1 MENFRVCNV
10 VYVQNSCQEWY
21 LALLTLFTIG
31 VLSADELD
39 SAKNIKITNFVVF
52 YLLQIYKNQVLSQIK
67 VKAYVK
73 THNI

>member
-39 SAKNIKITNFVVF
+39 SAKNNKFLLFFICFKFIKIKS
-52 YLLQIYKNQVLSQIK
+52 YRR
-67 VKAYVK
+67 
-73 THNI
+73 

>member
-1 MENFRVCNV
+1 MCNV